1 MGAMEKDWVRLGRAF
16 KAARERRGM
25 TQEQVAA
32 AIGVDESTIQN
43 LETARY
49 GRGFTRTPGTAAL
62 AAAFYK
68 WSEGDVS
75 AVLAGGD
82 PTLAAGPEVEAPQR
96 ESRDLDRSD
105 LPLRIVDEL
114 KNGGRLVD
122 TAVIKLPTKGDV
134 RMTVVVRGA
143 PDASPEEIQQALE
156 AWRRAERKLQNLP
169 GDDEDE
175 PRAANEA

>member
-1 MGAMEKDWVRLGRAF
+1 MTRDWERLARAIEE
-16 KAARERRGM
+16 ARDAKGL
-25 TQEQVAA
+25 TQVALAEA
-32 AIGVDESTIQN
+32 AEVSESTVQN
-43 LETARY
+43 LESGATRK
-49 GRGFTRTPGTAAL
+49 RTPSTLPKIEAAL
-62 AAAFYK
+62 GWAPG
-68 WSEGDVS
+68 SGI

-82 PTLAAGPEVEAPQR
+82 PTPENKVSQSED
-96 ESRDLDRSD
+96 RDLDRSD

-114 KNGGRLVD
+114 KNGGQLVD
-122 TAVIKLPTKGDV
+122 TAVIRLPTKGDV

-169 GDDEDE
+169 GDEDE

>member
-1 MGAMEKDWVRLGRAF
+1 MTRDWERLARAIEE
-16 KAARERRGM
+16 ARDAKGL
-25 TQEQVAA
+25 TQVALAEA
-32 AIGVDESTIQN
+32 ADVSESTVQN
-43 LETARY
+43 LESGATRK
-49 GRGFTRTPGTAAL
+49 RTPSTLPKVEAAL
-62 AAAFYK
+62 GWAPG
-68 WSEGDVS
+68 SGL

-82 PTLAAGPEVEAPQR
+82 PTPLTEATR
-96 ESRDLDRSD
+96 SADRDLDRSD

-169 GDDEDE
+169 DDGGDE
-175 PRAANEA
+175 PRAANGA

>member
-16 KAARERRGM
+16 KVARERRGM

-49 GRGFTRTPGTAAL
+49 GRGFTRTPSTAAL
-62 AAAFYK
+62 AAAFSRSPEGAV
-68 WSEGDVS
+68 SE
-75 AVLAGGD
+75 VLAGGE
-82 PTLAAGPEVEAPQR
+82 PTSATTEAELQQA
-96 ESRDLDRSD
+96 ESSDLDRTD

>member
-1 MGAMEKDWVRLGRAF
+1 MA
-16 KAARERRGM
+16 
-25 TQEQVAA
+25 T
-32 AIGVDESTIQN
+32 T
-43 LETARY
+43 
-49 GRGFTRTPGTAAL
+49 
-62 AAAFYK
+62 
-68 WSEGDVS
+68 
-75 AVLAGGD
+75 
-82 PTLAAGPEVEAPQR
+82 EAELSQA
-96 ESRDLDRSD
+96 EISDLDRTD

>member
-1 MGAMEKDWVRLGRAF
+1 MTRDWERLARAIEE
-16 KAARERRGM
+16 ARDAKGM
-25 TQEQVAA
+25 TQVALAEA
-32 AIGVDESTIQN
+32 ADVSESTVQN
-43 LETARY
+43 LESGTTRK
-49 GRGFTRTPGTAAL
+49 RTPSTLPKIEAAL
-62 AAAFYK
+62 G
-68 WSEGDVS
+68 WTPGSGL

-82 PTLAAGPEVEAPQR
+82 PTTEAASRGED
-96 ESRDLDRSD
+96 RDLDRTD

-143 PDASPEEIQQALE
+143 PDASPEDIQQALE

-169 GDDEDE
+169 DDDDSE

>member
-1 MGAMEKDWVRLGRAF
+1 MEKDWVKLGKAF
-16 KAARERRGM
+16 KAAREWRGM
-25 TQEQVAA
+25 TQEQVAT

-49 GRGFTRTPGTAAL
+49 GRGFVRMPGTAPL
-62 AAAFYK
+62 AAAFYR
-68 WSEGDVS
+68 WSEGDIS

-82 PTLAAGPEVEAPQR
+82 PPNPADSETEVPSPEAP
-96 ESRDLDRSD
+96 DLDRSD

-122 TAVIKLPTKGDV
+122 TAVIRLPTKGDV

-143 PDASPEEIQQALE
+143 PDASPEEIRQALQ
-156 AWRRAERKLQNLP
+156 AWRRAERQLQDLP
-169 GDDEDE
+169 NDDDDE
-175 PRAANEA
+175 PRAASEA